1 MSSTLAAQTSQ
12 GITSTFATST
22 ITSSASLIITPLLSF
37 FTAPPSCNPE
47 SISTWTGCSSSGGT
61 LQCAPNLD
69 DNCLPAPGSQL
80 SREVFSPGVCPE
92 SYYAAGLSGLPNAA
106 TTAWCCPSGCI
117 YNSGAC
123 ASIITGAY
131 STSTISSDGSATATA
146 LIANATLPN
155 QSETIFVGIFP
166 TIQVAWAV
174 SDLPLFTPASAPILQ
189 AQNPTAST
197 TPTPTAKSK
206 GVSTSAWAGIG
217 VGIGFACLFA
227 LIGVLIWWLV
237 MRRRR
242 NRLAKKPEMNTD
254 QPLDAPGYELDSKRR
269 HPYAE
274 LGDEHAISELPAKQG
289 QVHEADAEGPVFR
302 HELEGDFTPVEVHGN
317 SPPIGVVYPAL
328 NDEKDRRL

>member
-12 GITSTFATST
+12 GVTSTLATST

-37 FTAPPSCNPE
+37 FTAPPSCNPA

-69 DNCLPAPGSQL
+69 DNCLPAPSSQL

-92 SYYAAGLSGLPNAA
+92 SYYAAGLSG
-106 TTAWCCPSGCI
+106 
-117 YNSGAC
+117 
-123 ASIITGAY
+123 AY
-131 STSTISSDGSATATA
+131 STSTIGSNGSATATA
-146 LIANATLPN
+146 LIANATLLN

-174 SDLPLFTPASAPILQ
+174 SDLPLFTPASAPVLQ
-189 AQNPTAST
+189 AQGST
-197 TPTPTAKSK
+197 GSATSTPPPNTKGISK
-206 GVSTSAWAGIG
+206 SAWAGIG

-254 QPLDAPGYELDSKRR
+254 QLQEAPGYELDSKRR

-274 LGDEHAISELPAKQG
+274 LGDEHAISELPDKQG
-289 QVHEADAEGPVFR
+289 QGQIHEADAEGPVFR